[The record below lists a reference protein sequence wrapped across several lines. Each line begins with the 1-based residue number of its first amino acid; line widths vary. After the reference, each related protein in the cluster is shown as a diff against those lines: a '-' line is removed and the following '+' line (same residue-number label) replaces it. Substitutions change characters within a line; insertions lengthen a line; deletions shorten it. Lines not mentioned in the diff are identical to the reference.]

1 MSEAATALNWLGVLA
16 LPYVGQRNQ
25 QDALEAGLGAT
36 EFAHE
41 GRASEEVR
49 ELERW
54 ILKKLVEGPLDHEP
68 SQKPRRANHTRYARR
83 SLVELTSA
91 ASRALDDGLFVLSRG
106 IAASN
111 PGPEHMGEKTPART
125 ILPPQATA
133 PSPVA
138 VHDSRN
144 AAAPRKDELLESDA
158 TTEMMVKM
166 AKDYQNRAFENIKTS
181 LNAALDHGNDL
192 VEIPVGDEAASKDIS
207 DSSLESSFWTG
218 LKEVVTVS
226 RADAVKLTVQKESID
241 GTAQPRYMRR
251 LTDEAV
257 RLLDDL
263 RSGKLENQAN
273 FILSECF
280 REAASAFSMINQ
292 QLKRDGYAASIDP
305 SIFIWLAAI
314 TEPETRETGTM
325 RLEIV
330 PNHRGRPSTYT
341 RQVAQFMWH
350 LVEEQGCQRQAAIRG
365 ALTKFA
371 ISASFA
377 EKAYA
382 FWEPIFKRAG
392 PHVKMLT
399 RISD

>member
-1 MSEAATALNWLGVLA
+1 MSKMQVKR
-16 LPYVGQRNQ
+16 P
-25 QDALEAGLGAT
+25 
-36 EFAHE
+36 
-41 GRASEEVR
+41 ASDIR
-49 ELERW
+49 
-54 ILKKLVEGPLDHEP
+54 P
-68 SQKPRRANHTRYARR
+68 ARR
-83 SLVELTSA
+83 SLVELTAA
-91 ASRALDDGLFVLSRG
+91 ASRAVDDGLFVLSSG

-111 PGPEHMGEKTPART
+111 PRSEHTGEKTSDQT
-125 ILPPQATA
+125 ILARQAMA

-138 VHDSRN
+138 VLESRN
-144 AAAPRKDELLESDA
+144 AAAPRKDELLDSDT
-158 TTEMMVKM
+158 TTETMV
-166 AKDYQNRAFENIKTS
+166 ENIKAS
-181 LNAALDHGNDL
+181 LNAALDHAKDL
-192 VEIPVGDEAASKDIS
+192 VETRVGGEAASKDIGC
-207 DSSLESSFWTG
+207 SSLESNFLTV
-218 LKEVVTVS
+218 LKEAATEF
-226 RADAVKLTVQKESID
+226 RADAVELIVQKEPADSA
-241 GTAQPRYMRR
+241 GQPQPRYMRR

-305 SIFIWLAAI
+305 SIFIWLANI
-314 TEPETRETGTM
+314 TEPETRDTGTM

-341 RQVAQFMWH
+341 RSVAQFIWH
-350 LVEEQGCQRQAAIRG
+350 LVEGQGCRRQAAYRG
-365 ALTKFA
+365 ALTKFT

-399 RISD
+399 RISDPEM

>member
-1 MSEAATALNWLGVLA
+1 MSHT
-16 LPYVGQRNQ
+16 QKRR
-25 QDALEAGLGAT
+25 
-36 EFAHE
+36 
-41 GRASEEVR
+41 RAS
-49 ELERW
+49 
-54 ILKKLVEGPLDHEP
+54 
-68 SQKPRRANHTRYARR
+68 HTRCARR
-83 SLVELTSA
+83 SLVELTAA
-91 ASRALDDGLFVLSRG
+91 ASRAVDDGLFVLSSG

-111 PGPEHMGEKTPART
+111 PRSEHTGEKMSDQT
-125 ILPPQATA
+125 ILARQAMA

-138 VHDSRN
+138 VLESRN
-144 AAAPRKDELLESDA
+144 AAGPRKDELLE
-158 TTEMMVKM
+158 T
-166 AKDYQNRAFENIKTS
+166 R
-181 LNAALDHGNDL
+181 
-192 VEIPVGDEAASKDIS
+192 VGGEAASKDIGG
-207 DSSLESSFWTG
+207 SSHESNFLTL
-218 LKEVVTVS
+218 LKEAATEF
-226 RADAVKLTVQKESID
+226 RADAVELIVQKEPADSA
-241 GTAQPRYMRR
+241 GQPQPRYMRR

-305 SIFIWLAAI
+305 SIFNWLANI
-314 TEPETRETGTM
+314 TEPETRDTGTM

-330 PNHRGRPSTYT
+330 PNHRGRPSTYA
-341 RQVAQFMWH
+341 RQVAQFIWH
-350 LVEEQGCQRQAAIRG
+350 LVEGQGCRRQAAYRG
-365 ALTKFA
+365 ALTKFS

-399 RISD
+399 RISDPEM